1 MSLRDK
7 LEIRDTGF
15 RMPEEPH
22 QPLVELEQIETTGT
36 LSEWEHAPSRMVFR
50 TTLRVSTQWSA
61 NTAEYRRAQD
71 TAARAIAETLYGNV
85 QGRLRRARQA
95 IYSRD
100 WKTAL
105 QYLDEMEKEMEW

>member
-15 RMPEEPH
+15 RMAEEPH
-22 QPLVELEQIETTGT
+22 QPIVDMSQERDHEA
-36 LSEWEHAPSRMVFR
+36 EWERAVDRMVFR

-61 NTAEYRRAQD
+61 NPAEYQREQD
-71 TAARAIAETLYGNV
+71 AAARAIAETLYGNV
-85 QGRLRRARQA
+85 LGRLRRTRSA

-100 WKTAL
+100 WQTAL
-105 QYLDEMEKEMEW
+105 RYLDEMEKEMNW